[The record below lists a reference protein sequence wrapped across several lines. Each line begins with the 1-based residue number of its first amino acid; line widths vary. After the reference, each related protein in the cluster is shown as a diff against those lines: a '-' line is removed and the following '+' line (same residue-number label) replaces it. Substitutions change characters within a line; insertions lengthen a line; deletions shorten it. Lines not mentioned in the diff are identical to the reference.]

1 MALIEAR
8 GVSHTY
14 NGATNVLDGVDLTVE
29 RGEFVSVLGASGS
42 GKTTLISILGGI
54 ERPSSGSVFLDG
66 AEITLVKQRPLPV
79 LPPTNL
85 VFLFH
90 FFTPAPSP
98 TPEQN
103 ILLPVYLAGRKKKP
117 VLSRLDSLVDFMG
130 ISHRRDALPSQM
142 SGGEQQRTAIARA
155 LIYEPEILFLDEPT
169 GNLDSKNAEE
179 VMRLLS
185 TVNSEFGTT
194 IIQVTHSE
202 SNALYG
208 GRIIR
213 ISDGKIV
220 ADEKTEHPAGDPLP
234 ADDAAASA
242 AGAVNP

>member
-14 NGATNVLDGVDLTVE
+14 NGANNVLDGVDLTVE

-66 AEITLVKQRPLPV
+66 AEITRMKERQLAV
-79 LPPTNL
+79 LRRTKLGFVFQFFNL
-85 VFLFH
+85 
-90 FFTPAPSP
+90 APYL
-98 TPEQN
+98 TAEQN
-103 ILLPVYLAGRKKKP
+103 ILVPVYLAGKTRKS
-117 VLSRLDSLVDFMG
+117 VLSRLDYLVDFMG
-130 ISHRRDALPSQM
+130 ISHRRDALPAEM

-213 ISDGKIV
+213 ISDGRIV

>member
-14 NGATNVLDGVDLTVE
+14 NGANNVLDGVDLTVE

-54 ERPSSGSVFLDG
+54 ERPSSGSVFVDG
-66 AEITLVKQRPLPV
+66 AEITRMKERQLAV
-79 LPPTNL
+79 LRRTKLGFVFQFFNL
-85 VFLFH
+85 
-90 FFTPAPSP
+90 APYL
-98 TPEQN
+98 TAEQN
-103 ILLPVYLAGRKKKP
+103 ILVPVYLAGRKKKS
-117 VLSRLDSLVDFMG
+117 VLSRLDYLVDFMG
-130 ISHRRDALPSQM
+130 ISHRRDALPAEM

-194 IIQVTHSE
+194 IVQVTHSE

-213 ISDGKIV
+213 ISDGRIV
-220 ADEKTEHPAGDPLP
+220 ADERTEHPAGDPLP
-234 ADDAAASA
+234 ADDAATSA

>member
-14 NGATNVLDGVDLTVE
+14 NGANNVLDGVDLTVE

-66 AEITLVKQRPLPV
+66 AEITRMKERQLAV
-79 LPPTNL
+79 LRRTKLGFVFQFFNL
-85 VFLFH
+85 
-90 FFTPAPSP
+90 APYL
-98 TPEQN
+98 TAEQN
-103 ILLPVYLAGRKKKP
+103 ILVPVYLAGRKKKS
-117 VLSRLDSLVDFMG
+117 VLSRLDYLVDFMG
-130 ISHRRDALPSQM
+130 ISHRRDALPAEM

-220 ADEKTEHPAGDPLP
+220 ADETVRNPVGNALPDGPPAGTE
-234 ADDAAASA
+234 
-242 AGAVNP
+242 N

>member
-1 MALIEAR
+1 
-8 GVSHTY
+8 
-14 NGATNVLDGVDLTVE
+14 
-29 RGEFVSVLGASGS
+29 
-42 GKTTLISILGGI
+42 
-54 ERPSSGSVFLDG
+54 
-66 AEITLVKQRPLPV
+66 
-79 LPPTNL
+79 
-85 VFLFH
+85 
-90 FFTPAPSP
+90 
-98 TPEQN
+98 
-103 ILLPVYLAGRKKKP
+103 
-117 VLSRLDSLVDFMG
+117 
-130 ISHRRDALPSQM
+130 M

-213 ISDGKIV
+213 ISDGRIV
-220 ADEKTEHPAGDPLP
+220 ADERTEHPAGDPLP

>member
-14 NGATNVLDGVDLTVE
+14 NGANNVLDGVDLTVE

-66 AEITLVKQRPLPV
+66 AEITRMKERQLAV
-79 LPPTNL
+79 LRRTKLGFVFQFFNL
-85 VFLFH
+85 
-90 FFTPAPSP
+90 APYL
-98 TPEQN
+98 TAEQN
-103 ILLPVYLAGRKKKP
+103 ILVPVYLAGRKKKS
-117 VLSRLDSLVDFMG
+117 VLSRLDYLVDFMG
-130 ISHRRDALPSQM
+130 ISHRRDALPAEM

-220 ADEKTEHPAGDPLP
+220 ADETVRNPVGHALPDAPPAGTE
-234 ADDAAASA
+234 
-242 AGAVNP
+242 N

>member
-8 GVSHTY
+8 GVGHTY
-14 NGATNVLDGVDLTVE
+14 NGAVKVLDGVDLTVE

-42 GKTTLISILGGI
+42 GKTTLLSILGGI
-54 ERPSSGSVFLDG
+54 ERPTEGSVLLDG
-66 AEITLVKQRPLPV
+66 ADITRMKEKQLAV
-79 LPPTNL
+79 LRRTKLGFVFQFFNL
-85 VFLFH
+85 
-90 FFTPAPSP
+90 APYL
-98 TPEQN
+98 TAEQN
-103 ILLPVYLAGRKKKP
+103 ILVPVCLAGKTRKS
-117 VLSRLDSLVDFMG
+117 VLSRLDGLLDFMG
-130 ISHRRDALPSQM
+130 IADRRHALPSQM
-142 SGGEQQRTAIARA
+142 SGGEQQRAAIARA
-155 LIYEPEILFLDEPT
+155 LIFKPEIIFLDEPT

-213 ISDGKIV
+213 ISDGRIV
-220 ADEKTEHPAGDPLP
+220 ADERTEHPAGDPLP

>member
-8 GVSHTY
+8 GVGHTY
-14 NGATNVLDGVDLTVE
+14 NGAVKVLDRVDLSVE

-42 GKTTLISILGGI
+42 GKTTLLSILGGI
-54 ERPSSGSVFLDG
+54 ERPTEGSVLLDG
-66 AEITLVKQRPLPV
+66 ADITRMKEKQLAV
-79 LPPTNL
+79 LRRTKLGFVFQFFNL
-85 VFLFH
+85 
-90 FFTPAPSP
+90 APYL
-98 TPEQN
+98 TAEQN
-103 ILLPVYLAGRKKKP
+103 ILVPVYLAGKTRKS
-117 VLSRLDSLVDFMG
+117 VLSRLDGLLDFMG
-130 ISHRRDALPSQM
+130 IADRRHALPSQM
-142 SGGEQQRTAIARA
+142 SGGEQQRAAIARA
-155 LIYEPEILFLDEPT
+155 LIFKPEIIFLDEPT

-213 ISDGKIV
+213 ISDGRIV
-220 ADEKTEHPAGDPLP
+220 ADERTEHPAGDPLP

>member
-1 MALIEAR
+1 MALIEAH

-14 NGATNVLDGVDLTVE
+14 NGANNVLDGVDLTVE

-66 AEITLVKQRPLPV
+66 AEITRMKERQLAV
-79 LPPTNL
+79 LRRTKLGFVFQFFNL
-85 VFLFH
+85 
-90 FFTPAPSP
+90 APYL
-98 TPEQN
+98 TAEQN
-103 ILLPVYLAGRKKKP
+103 ILVPVYLAGKKKKS
-117 VLSRLDSLVDFMG
+117 VLSRLDYLVDFMG
-130 ISHRRDALPSQM
+130 ISHRRDALPAEM

-220 ADEKTEHPAGDPLP
+220 ADETVRNPVGNALPDAPPAGTE
-234 ADDAAASA
+234 
-242 AGAVNP
+242 N